1 VPWKE
6 SHSRTIAKIGKA
18 VLITALVLV
27 GITYMKTADT
37 DPKSPAVKWRIPQAA
52 AQAPDP
58 QKGAQKE
65 IWSHR

>member
-6 SHSRTIAKIGKA
+6 SHGRTIAKIGKA

-27 GITYMKTADT
+27 GITYMKTADA
-37 DPKSPAVKWRIPQAA
+37 DPQSPAVKERISPAA

-58 QKGAQKE
+58 QEGAQKE